1 MARFSLSL
9 CLLFS
14 VLTLDAQNK
23 GGLKIHFVHPVG
35 DYQMLQLDS
44 GFVFNQKDSMV
55 IHSLR
60 YYISD
65 IKLFQNNLE
74 VYSEINGYH
83 LIDLSDPSSLYI
95 ELKLIKGIQYDEISF
110 NLGIDSATNTA
121 GALGGALDPSK
132 GMYWSWQSGYI
143 NLKLEGKSN
152 VSPQF
157 GHQFQYHL
165 GGYLYPNLAIQ
176 NIRLKTNRKLG
187 SELNIAFDLEQWLL
201 QLPFN
206 VQQHIMSPSKNA
218 VQISIAA
225 AKAFKVWDAYKN

>member
-1 MARFSLSL
+1 MVRYLHIVAILFFSLNLS
-9 CLLFS
+9 
-14 VLTLDAQNK
+14 AQNNS
-23 GGLKIHFVHPVG
+23 GLKIHFVHPTSANS
-35 DYQMLQLDS
+35 MLQLDT

-74 VYSEINGYH
+74 VYGETNGYH
-83 LIDLSDPSSLYI
+83 LIDLSDPASLNI
-95 ELKLIKGIQYDEISF
+95 ELKLIKGIVYDEISF

-143 NLKLEGKSN
+143 NLKIEGKSN
-152 VSPQF
+152 VCPQF
-157 GHQFQYHL
+157 GYQFQYHL

-176 NIRLKTNRKLG
+176 NIRLKVNRKSG
-187 SELNIAFDLEQWLL
+187 TELNIAFDLEQWLL
-201 QLPFN
+201 QLPLT

-225 AKAFKVWDAYKN
+225 AKAFKVWDVNKN

>member
-1 MARFSLSL
+1 MARYFFLLSL
-9 CLLFS
+9 LLNFLNLS
-14 VLTLDAQNK
+14 AQNK
-23 GGLKIHFVHPVG
+23 SGLNIHFIHPIG
-35 DYQMLQLDS
+35 NGKMLQLDT
-44 GFVFNQKDSMV
+44 GFAFNQKDSMV

-74 VYSEINGYH
+74 VYSENAYH
-83 LIDLSDPSSLYI
+83 LIDLSDASSLNI
-95 ELKLIKGIQYDEISF
+95 ELKLTKGIQYDEISF
-110 NLGIDSATNTA
+110 NLGLDSATNTA

-152 VSPQF
+152 VCPQF

-176 NIRLKTNRKLG
+176 NIRLKANRKSG
-187 SELNIAFDLEQWLL
+187 TELNIALDLEQWLL
-201 QLPFN
+201 QLPFS

-225 AKAFKVWDAYKN
+225 AEAFKVWDANKN

>member
-1 MARFSLSL
+1 MARYFFLLSL
-9 CLLFS
+9 LLNF
-14 VLTLDAQNK
+14 LTLSAQNK
-23 GGLKIHFVHPVG
+23 SGLNIHFIHPIG
-35 DYQMLQLDS
+35 NGKMLQLDT

-74 VYSEINGYH
+74 VYSENAYH
-83 LIDLSDPSSLYI
+83 LIDLSDASSLNI
-95 ELKLIKGIQYDEISF
+95 ELKLTKGIQYDEISF
-110 NLGIDSATNTA
+110 NLGLDSATNTA

-152 VSPQF
+152 VCPQF

-176 NIRLKTNRKLG
+176 NIRLKANRKSG
-187 SELNIAFDLEQWLL
+187 TELNIALDLEQWLF
-201 QLPFN
+201 QLPLG

-225 AKAFKVWDAYKN
+225 AKAFKVWDANKN

>member
-1 MARFSLSL
+1 MARYLHIVAILFFSLSL
-9 CLLFS
+9 
-14 VLTLDAQNK
+14 TAQNK
-23 GGLKIHFVHPVG
+23 GGLKLHFVHPTG
-35 DYQMLQLDS
+35 DGKMLQLDS

-74 VYSEINGYH
+74 VYSENGYH
-83 LIDLSDPSSLYI
+83 LIDLSDASRLNI
-95 ELKLIKGIQYDEISF
+95 ALELIKGIQFDEISF

-143 NLKLEGKSN
+143 NLKLEGKCN
-152 VSPQF
+152 VCPQF

-176 NIRLKTNRKLG
+176 NIRLKANRKSG
-187 SELNIAFDLEQWLL
+187 TELNIALDLEQWLL
-201 QLPFN
+201 QLPFS

-225 AKAFKVWDAYKN
+225 AKAFKVWDANKN

>member
-1 MARFSLSL
+1 MARYFFLLSL
-9 CLLFS
+9 LLNF
-14 VLTLDAQNK
+14 LTLSAQNK
-23 GGLKIHFVHPVG
+23 SGLNIHFIHPIG
-35 DYQMLQLDS
+35 NGKMLQLDT

-74 VYSEINGYH
+74 VYSENAYH
-83 LIDLSDPSSLYI
+83 LIDLSDASSLNI
-95 ELKLIKGIQYDEISF
+95 ELKLTKGIQYDEISF
-110 NLGIDSATNTA
+110 NLGLDSATNTA

-143 NLKLEGKSN
+143 NLKLEGKCN
-152 VSPQF
+152 VCPQF

-176 NIRLKTNRKLG
+176 NIRLKVNRKLG

-201 QLPFN
+201 QLPFS

-218 VQISIAA
+218 VQISNAA
-225 AKAFKVWDAYKN
+225 AKAFKVWDANKN

>member
-1 MARFSLSL
+1 MVRYLHIVAILFFSLN
-9 CLLFS
+9 
-14 VLTLDAQNK
+14 LTAQNRS
-23 GGLKIHFVHPVG
+23 GLKLHFVHTIG
-35 DYQMLQLDS
+35 DGKMLQLDS

-60 YYISD
+60 YYVSD
-65 IKLFQNNLE
+65 IRLFQNNLE
-74 VYSEINGYH
+74 VYSENGYH
-83 LIDLSDPSSLYI
+83 LIDLSDASSLNLAL
-95 ELKLIKGIQYDEISF
+95 ELTKGVQYDEISF
-110 NLGIDSATNTA
+110 NLGIDSTTNTA

-143 NLKLEGKSN
+143 NIKLEGKSN
-152 VSPQF
+152 VCPQF

-176 NIRLKTNRKLG
+176 NIRLKANRKLG
-187 SELNIAFDLEQWLL
+187 SELNIAFDIEQWLL
-201 QLPFN
+201 QLPLG

-225 AKAFKVWDAYKN
+225 TKAFKIWDANKN

>member
-1 MARFSLSL
+1 MARYFFLLSL
-9 CLLFS
+9 LLNFLNLS
-14 VLTLDAQNK
+14 AQNK
-23 GGLKIHFVHPVG
+23 SGLNIHFIHPIG
-35 DYQMLQLDS
+35 NGKMLQLDT
-44 GFVFNQKDSMV
+44 GFVYNQKDSMV

-74 VYSEINGYH
+74 VYSENAYH
-83 LIDLSDPSSLYI
+83 LIDLSDASSLNI
-95 ELKLIKGIQYDEISF
+95 ELKLTKGIQYDEISF
-110 NLGIDSATNTA
+110 NLGLDSATNTA

-152 VSPQF
+152 VCPQF

-176 NIRLKTNRKLG
+176 NIRLKANRKSG
-187 SELNIAFDLEQWLL
+187 TELNIALDLEQWLL
-201 QLPFN
+201 QLPFS

-225 AKAFKVWDAYKN
+225 AEAFKVWDANKN

>member
-1 MARFSLSL
+1 MAKYFFILSF
-9 CLLFS
+9 LFS
-14 VLTLDAQNK
+14 FLMVSAQNNS
-23 GGLKIHFVHPVG
+23 GLKIHFVHLTSANS
-35 DYQMLQLDS
+35 MLQLDS
-44 GFVFNQKDSMV
+44 GFVFNQKDSVV

-65 IKLFQNNLE
+65 IKLFQNNVE
-74 VYSEINGYH
+74 VYGETNGYH
-83 LIDLSDPSSLYI
+83 LIDLSDPASLNI
-95 ELKLIKGIQYDEISF
+95 ELKLIKGIVYDEISF

-143 NLKLEGKSN
+143 NLKIEGKSN
-152 VSPQF
+152 LCPQF

-176 NIRLKTNRKLG
+176 NIRLKANRKLG

-201 QLPFN
+201 QLPLT

-225 AKAFKVWDAYKN
+225 AKVFKVWGANKN